1 MNDGGS
7 GWSGPTMKGFSIF
20 ISWLELYVCRRMYLR
35 VIIKYVIINRKTYLR
50 NFVLAIQVDYLD
62 GYWDGQRDLVLAEME
77 RK

>member
-1 MNDGGS
+1 
-7 GWSGPTMKGFSIF
+7 MKGFSIF